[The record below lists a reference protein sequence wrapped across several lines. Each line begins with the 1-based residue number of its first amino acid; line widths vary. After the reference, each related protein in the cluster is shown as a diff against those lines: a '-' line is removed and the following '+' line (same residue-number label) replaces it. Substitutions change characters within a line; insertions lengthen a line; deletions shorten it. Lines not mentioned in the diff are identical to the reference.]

1 LDLLGTGIGGPLSK
15 NDKVL
20 LPDHRP
26 LCLNTDDY
34 QRVCQIPKK
43 KGANFRSLKG
53 IIIKEDG
60 ITVDIVREPREY
72 LSSGKPLV
80 PDYAVSYMKGRSL
93 KPFGRLWWDEIVPTV
108 VTRAQPHNQVNE
120 PLVSLFGCKFLEHFL
135 RICVRR

>member
-15 NDKVL
+15 NDKVV

-80 PDYAVSYMKGRSL
+80 KS
-93 KPFGRLWWDEIVPTV
+93 
-108 VTRAQPHNQVNE
+108 
-120 PLVSLFGCKFLEHFL
+120 
-135 RICVRR
+135 